1 MRSRTIALVLA
12 LALAAAVLIA
22 FFVKHPRV
30 EPKTPTSFVPDEW
43 SRARTSPM
51 HEAHVGKKS
60 VPCTKCH
67 ENGFDK
73 APSMDVCT
81 GCHANEASHAHRGSA
96 TSTTPCVTCHAFA
109 ADAREKTCVSCH
121 AGDGVGAKGH
131 ALASHAS
138 DRATCT
144 SCHAMHAE
152 KKTRVDARAECT
164 QCHEVRVSHGH
175 FLVAAL
181 PPASPT
187 AAGAPDS
194 GNAESDSGKLALRLP
209 DLDAGAASPTAAATV
224 AVCTT
229 CHTPHASKSAARSG
243 CATCHAPKVAKPHEA
258 CTTCHA
264 PHAATREAAKPCASC
279 HAAKVPSPGHVGCTG
294 CHAPHDPLAA
304 RGACAS
310 CHKGHEAFAAT
321 RVAAHA
327 DCTSCHAPHANPNV
341 NAAVDPRAFAK
352 TAAAAC
358 AKCHAG
364 VHPDHPAS
372 KTGEAAS
379 CIDCHAP
386 HTQDHAVVSTCS
398 SCHTKA
404 TSDLSF
410 HAAAAPRGHDL
421 GKKTSC
427 RDCHAPHA
435 FAIGKE
441 DASRRLCAKCHASE
455 ASVVRKGHD
464 DCKGCHGVA
473 HTPTAKPACASCHAA
488 EVASAPKGHTD
499 CVKCHDAH
507 SGSLGKVTPAAST
520 LAGARAGTCPT
531 CHADKERALHGHLPG
546 AGCASCHRP
555 HGPNGGATPPPCT
568 SCHAPAKLPGLHA
581 VGQHAAKCASCHA
594 SHSAPRADRATCT
607 SGCHTDRRA
616 HQPEAAV
623 CTGCH
628 VFRK

>member
-1 MRSRTIALVLA
+1 MKSRSIAITLA
-12 LALAAAVLIA
+12 LALVAAVLIA

-30 EPKTPTSFVPDEW
+30 EPKTPTSFVPDAW

-81 GCHANEASHAHRGSA
+81 GCHTNEASHAHRGSEA
-96 TSTTPCVTCHAFA
+96 STTPCVTCHAFE

-121 AGDGVGAKGH
+121 ASGGSGAKGH
-131 ALASHAS
+131 ALASHVS
-138 DRATCT
+138 ERATCT
-144 SCHAMHAE
+144 SCHAMHSE

-175 FLVAAL
+175 FSVAAL
-181 PPASPT
+181 PPASPRD
-187 AAGAPDS
+187 AGAPDRGPS
-194 GNAESDSGKLALRLP
+194 EVDAGKLALRLP
-209 DLDAGAASPTAAATV
+209 DLDAGTESKTAATTV

-229 CHTPHASKSAARSG
+229 CHTPHASKATALAG

-264 PHAATREAAKPCASC
+264 PHTATRAAAKPCASC
-279 HAAKVPSPGHVGCTG
+279 HAAKAPSPGHVGCTG

-304 RGACAS
+304 RASCAS

-341 NAAVDPRAFAK
+341 NAAMDPRAFAK
-352 TAAAAC
+352 NAAAAC

-364 VHPDHPAS
+364 VHPDHPAA
-372 KTGEAAS
+372 KAGEAAS

-386 HTQDHAVVSTCS
+386 HTRDRAVASTCS
-398 SCHTKA
+398 SCHAKA
-404 TSDLSF
+404 KSDLAF
-410 HAAAAPRGHDL
+410 HAAVAPRGHDL
-421 GKKTSC
+421 GKNTSC
-427 RDCHAPHA
+427 RECHAPHA
-435 FAIGKE
+435 FAIGPK
-441 DASRRLCAKCHASE
+441 DASRVLCTKCHANE
-455 ASVVRKGHD
+455 ASATRKGHD

-473 HTPTAKPACASCHAA
+473 HTPTPKPACASCHSR
-488 EVASAPKGHTD
+488 EVASAPKGHAD

-507 SGSLGKVTPAAST
+507 SGSLGKVTPAASL
-520 LAGARAGTCPT
+520 LAGAGASTCPT
-531 CHADKERALHGHLPG
+531 CHANKERALHGHLPG
-546 AGCASCHRP
+546 AGCASCHRA
-555 HGPNGGATPPPCT
+555 HGPNGVATPPSCA
-568 SCHAPAKLPGLHA
+568 SCHSPAKLPGLHA
-581 VGQHAAKCASCHA
+581 VGQHAANCASCHA